1 MGMRL
6 RAPLRPAGFYVL
18 IYVLRESGIGAKA
31 AVGCENLRKDENL
44 AQHKNESSDRA
55 VTAKCVKR
63 KRGGLSPP
71 LSFRV

>member
-18 IYVLRESGIGAKA
+18 IYVLNGTGISAKIA
-31 AVGCENLRKDENL
+31 NSCERLGKDENL
-44 AQHKNESSDRA
+44 TQHKNESSDRA
-55 VTAKCVKR
+55 VTAKYVKR